1 MVFNRMQGSRPGSDS
16 SFRFAQGDNPIMS
29 TILETVAAERA
40 PVRAGDDY
48 VFATDCL
55 YFDASSVAI
64 RVAVSPRGERLTV
77 SDDGNAID
85 RVIAMERRVPG
96 YERTAKAVAA
106 RNGIQANAGVLF
118 ANPSCAEEIA
128 VYISIVA
135 NASKELADRLKDA
148 SIARSYRDL
157 TNEMIGRLDN
167 WFPGIA
173 TRRNANILGVSNK
186 VHSFDLEAILENQK
200 TILIDEIRPRNVN
213 TILAA
218 SFDVGRRSDI
228 DLSMWAVYDPAIAN
242 DIGGP
247 NLTLLASVA
256 RTISID
262 ELTPDLL
269 LRRA

>member
-1 MVFNRMQGSRPGSDS
+1 MRAM
-16 SFRFAQGDNPIMS
+16 
-29 TILETVAAERA
+29 LEVVAAERA

-55 YFDASSVAI
+55 YFDASTVAI
-64 RVAVSPRGERLTV
+64 RITISPRGERITV

-96 YERTAKAVAA
+96 YEKTARAVAT

-118 ANPSCAEEIA
+118 ANPSCIEEIA

-135 NASKELADRLKDA
+135 NASKELADRLKDV

-173 TRRNANILGVSNK
+173 TRRNANVLGVSNK
-186 VHSFDLEAILENQK
+186 VHSFDLEAVFDNQK

-213 TILAA
+213 AILAA

-256 RTISID
+256 KTVSID
-262 ELTPDLL
+262 DLTPDLL
-269 LRRA
+269 LNRA